1 MPKSMKGRIIWMS
14 PWKTTDEGMSV
25 TIRIQSA
32 NNSKIQ
38 GRFVLTGDL
47 ALYAHMLGAKEG
59 DLVHVTRTIF
69 EVLEVGP

>member
-1 MPKSMKGRIIWMS
+1 MS
-14 PWKTTDEGMSV
+14 PWKITDTGMSV
-25 TIRIQSA
+25 AIRIQSA
-32 NNSKIQ
+32 NNPKII
-38 GRFVLTGDL
+38 GRFLLEGNL